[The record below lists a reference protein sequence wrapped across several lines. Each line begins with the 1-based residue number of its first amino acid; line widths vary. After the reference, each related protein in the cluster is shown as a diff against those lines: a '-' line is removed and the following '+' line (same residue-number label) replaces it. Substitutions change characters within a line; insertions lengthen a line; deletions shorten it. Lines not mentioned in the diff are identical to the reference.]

1 MFATDTQ
8 FAHDPLLRT
17 ATCARTRRAC
27 NAALAAGHRAVL
39 LLADHATIATTL
51 LASVTHDL
59 AAAGRAV
66 HHAPERLGAADLA
79 HADPGIVVAID
90 RADTLA
96 RPALLAIDAHLRGAS
111 PTQLLLAG
119 LPGFRALTSAPGL
132 STLHFA
138 PLVVPM
144 PGLPD
149 ADAAA
154 YLIARGVRPR
164 PAVLRAAGG
173 DPLALDRLSGRR
185 LPSLASIA
193 EARGLARL
201 LDRPV
206 PLLGG
211 GIAVAL
217 AAAFALAP
225 SLAWRQAAPPR
236 MATFHA
242 PLVGDAPSA
251 GTGTVG
257 VETTDP
263 AGSDF
268 GVTVDHE
275 DPDLFAPHR
284 VAARAGESLQ
294 ATYRRVYQGLAAPP
308 FAAILAANPDPP
320 ARGARLVFPAP
331 ATGWPSP

>member
-1 MFATDTQ
+1 MFAPDTQ
-8 FAHDPLLRT
+8 FASDPLLQT

-27 NAALAAGHRAVL
+27 FAALAAGHRAVL

-51 LASVTHDL
+51 LASVAHDL

-66 HHAPERLGAADLA
+66 HHPPERLGAADLA

-119 LPGFRALTSAPGL
+119 LPSFRALTGSPGL

-149 ADAAA
+149 AEAAA

-164 PAVLRAAGG
+164 PAVIRAAGG

-185 LPSLASIA
+185 LPVASIA
-193 EARGLARL
+193 EVQGIAGL
-201 LDRPV
+201 LDRPFA
-206 PLLGG
+206 LLGG

-217 AAAFALAP
+217 AAAFALEP
-225 SLAWRQAAPPR
+225 SLAWRQATPHA
-236 MATFHA
+236 ATFHA

-251 GTGTVG
+251 GAGTVG

-284 VAARAGESLQ
+284 VAARPGESLE

-308 FAAILAANPDPP
+308 FAAVLAANSDPP
-320 ARGARLVFPAP
+320 ARGALVFPAP

>member
-1 MFATDTQ
+1 MFATDSQ

-17 ATCARTRRAC
+17 PTCARTRRAC
-27 NAALAAGHRAVL
+27 FAALAAGHRVVL

-51 LASVTHDL
+51 LASVAHDL

-66 HHAPERLGAADLA
+66 HRAPPERLGAADLA
-79 HADPGIVVAID
+79 YADPGIVVAID

-119 LPGFRALTSAPGL
+119 LPSFRALTSAPGL
-132 STLHFA
+132 STLHVA

-149 ADAAA
+149 AEAAA

-164 PAVLRAAGG
+164 PAVIRAAGG

-185 LPSLASIA
+185 PTVASIA
-193 EARGLARL
+193 EAQGLARL
-201 LDRPV
+201 LDRPFA
-206 PLLGG
+206 LLGG

-217 AAAFALAP
+217 AAAFALASP
-225 SLAWRQAAPPR
+225 LAWRQATPHAV
-236 MATFHA
+236 TFHA
-242 PLVGDAPSA
+242 PLVGDPPSA
-251 GTGTVG
+251 GAGTVG

-275 DPDLFAPHR
+275 DPELFAPHR
-284 VAARAGESLQ
+284 VAARPGESLE